1 MITPTGLE
9 DQLLGI
15 VVAKERPDLE
25 SEKNILIVQGAANKK
40 YVNFNILNIH
50 LKYYLRLLFLYI
62 LYQFL
67 FFLFFYYCCKL
78 DY

>member
-40 YVNFNILNIH
+40 YVGFKIPFKAIIYIH
-50 LKYYLRLLFLYI
+50 
-62 LYQFL
+62 
-67 FFLFFYYCCKL
+67 YCCKL
-78 DY
+78 DC

>member
-40 YVNFNILNIH
+40 YVGFKIPFKAFIYIH
-50 LKYYLRLLFLYI
+50 
-62 LYQFL
+62 
-67 FFLFFYYCCKL
+67 YCCKL
-78 DY
+78 DC